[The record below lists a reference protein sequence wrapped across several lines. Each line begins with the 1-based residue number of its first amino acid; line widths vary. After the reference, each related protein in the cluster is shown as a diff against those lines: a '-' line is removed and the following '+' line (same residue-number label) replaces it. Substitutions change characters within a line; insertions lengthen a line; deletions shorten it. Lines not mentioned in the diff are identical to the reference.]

1 MDMWMM
7 LKSLSPG
14 MKYGE
19 KADFSPE
26 MPWVRRNFDQR
37 FRYCTEQNAI
47 DHTLVLQRKWSK
59 QLREREHDMKV
70 RNRQQLG

>member
-1 MDMWMM
+1 MKMRMM

-26 MPWVRRNFDQR
+26 MSRVRRNFDQR
-37 FRYCTEQNAI
+37 FRY
-47 DHTLVLQRKWSK
+47 
-59 QLREREHDMKV
+59 
-70 RNRQQLG
+70 

>member
-1 MDMWMM
+1 MNVRMM

-14 MKYGE
+14 MEYGE
-19 KADFSPE
+19 KADFSAE
-26 MPWVRRNFDQR
+26 MSWVRRNFDQR

-47 DHTLVLQRKWSK
+47 DHTLVLQRQWSK
-59 QLREREHDMKV
+59 QLRQREHHMKV

>member
-1 MDMWMM
+1 MM

-26 MPWVRRNFDQR
+26 MSRVRRNFDQR
-37 FRYCTEQNAI
+37 FRYCTEQNSI
-47 DHTLVLQRKWSK
+47 DHMLVLQRQWSK
-59 QLREREHDMKV
+59 QVREREYDMIV
-70 RNRQQLG
+70 RNRQQRG